1 MGGKVGKS
9 LKQVDKNDVSCHYV
23 ENLWAIIEAPMG
35 FDIFEK
41 YKDRNNLIYR
51 LDPRTKLIFSLV
63 FLISMVLTPI
73 KEIERFGFYFALI
86 LIIIFIAR
94 ISPVYVFKRSVI
106 VIPFILVVAGLA
118 VFFTEG
124 RVIKEIDFTIFK
136 LRFTYEGIS
145 ILLNALVKSWLSVVA
160 LTTIMLTT
168 RFEDLL
174 RGVELLKAPQIIV
187 IMMSFMYRYIFVL
200 IDEAAHLMQAR
211 NIRYFG
217 GRFLSQI
224 PVLGNMVGILFIRTY
239 ERAERIYAAMAV
251 RGFTGQMRSINTL
264 KFSFKDA
271 IFLMI
276 TFVLLGLCQKL

>member
-1 MGGKVGKS
+1 
-9 LKQVDKNDVSCHYV
+9 
-23 ENLWAIIEAPMG
+23 MG

-41 YKDRNNLIYR
+41 YTDSNNLICR

-224 PVLGNMVGILFIRTY
+224 PVLGNMV
-239 ERAERIYAAMAV
+239 
-251 RGFTGQMRSINTL
+251 
-264 KFSFKDA
+264 
-271 IFLMI
+271 
-276 TFVLLGLCQKL
+276 